1 MSVQI
6 DKIRLDGGTQSRAA
20 INEATVAEYAEAM
33 ADPDTV
39 FPPVIVYFDGADYW
53 LADGF
58 HRVAAWARL
67 GRTEIPAEIRQGDRR
82 RAILH
87 SVAANSAHG
96 LRRTNDDKRR
106 AVLTLLED
114 AEWSAWS
121 DGKIARQ
128 CGVSQPFVS
137 GLRRDLS
144 QNGFEMPEART
155 VERNGTVYQQNTAAI
170 GARSNDGQKTESAQQ
185 AENKPE
191 IADEGD
197 EGNQPVQTDQ
207 ENTSPADP
215 IDPAE
220 AKARRDLAKLTPAAL
235 VDEVIGL
242 REALA
247 EAKAKAKAQAQE
259 ISDLKADLAAFKQ
272 DDMGRALGNAQRQAR
287 TAEGRMKE
295 YQATAVR
302 ADRRAKI
309 LEAENARLKAEIE
322 NQVIPL

>member
-1 MSVQI
+1 MSVEI
-6 DKIRLDGGTQSRAA
+6 RKIRRDGGTQSRAA

-33 ADPDTV
+33 TDPDCV
-39 FPPVIVYFDGADYW
+39 FPPVTVYFDGSEYW

-58 HRVAAWARL
+58 HRLAAWERI
-67 GRTEIPAEIRQGDRR
+67 GRTEIPAEVRQGDRR

-114 AEWSAWS
+114 AEWSQWS
-121 DGKIARQ
+121 DREIARR
-128 CGVSQPFVS
+128 CAVHHEMVGK
-137 GLRRDLS
+137 LRHSLTGGS
-144 QNGFEMPEART
+144 SSEART
-155 VERNGTVYQQNTAAI
+155 YTTKHGTTATMNTAAI

-191 IADEGD
+191 IAGEDE
-197 EGNQPVQTDQ
+197 EGNRPVQTDQ
-207 ENTSPADP
+207 ENMPPTDP
-215 IDPAE
+215 FDPAE
-220 AKARRDLAKLTPAAL
+220 AKARRDLSKLTPAAL

-247 EAKAKAKAQAQE
+247 EAKAKIKAQAQE
-259 ISDLKADLAAFKQ
+259 IADLKTDLAAFKQ

-295 YQATAVR
+295 YQAIAVR